1 MTSSIGMSELGS
13 ATRPNVAMMAVRAS
27 RSGMPAATSAP
38 KTTSRMIS
46 VTGIESSPA
55 FLRSSMKAAS
65 TSLSALTPNEPMNS
79 SGCAAWTSS
88 TAATTGSIFVGGVVR
103 IADDVEVD
111 ERGAPGLADLAG
123 VLGVERRLDVRD
135 RVERGDS
142 GDDVFDRGR
151 EGRIL
156 DGQRVAL
163 DEDALAGRLHELLVQ
178 EACRPGR
185 IRPPRTWPARSW
197 SCRRRC
203 RPRMRRRRTRASRR
217 WRSSGA
223 VRSSGPSVRPGWSA
237 FSARRAAGR
246 PARKPGAR
254 RARSG

>member
-13 ATRPNVAMMAVRAS
+13 ATRPNVAMIAVRAS

-79 SGCAAWTSS
+79 SGCAACTSS
-88 TAATTGSIFVGGVVR
+88 TAATTGSIFVVASSGSPTISKSTSAAR
-103 IADDVEVD
+103 PA
-111 ERGAPGLADLAG
+111 LADLAG

-135 RVERGDS
+135 HVERGDP
-142 GDDVFDRGR
+142 GDDVFDCGR
-151 EGRIL
+151 EGRVL

-178 EACRPGR
+178 ELVDPAGFAHPGR
-185 IRPPRTWPARSW
+185 GSARSW

-203 RPRMRRRRTRASRR
+203 RPRMRRLRTRASRR

-237 FSARRAAGR
+237 FSARRAGERPAGR
-246 PARKPGAR
+246 PMA